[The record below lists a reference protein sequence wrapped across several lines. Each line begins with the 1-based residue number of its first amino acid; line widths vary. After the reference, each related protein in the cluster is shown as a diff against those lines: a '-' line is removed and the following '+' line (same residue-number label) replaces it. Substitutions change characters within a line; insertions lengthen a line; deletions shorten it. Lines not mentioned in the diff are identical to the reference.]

1 MSSDNE
7 DKSSINKSALNRRN
21 MLLGGTTLAAA
32 TAIVTSAPIA
42 ATQAQAQQP
51 APSGVFQFTAT
62 FKEFPPRSFPPSFVP
77 TTIMEQT
84 MDDIK
89 DARRRSSGGNK

>member
-51 APSGVFQFTAT
+51 APSGSLSVHRDIQGIPAPLVPA
-62 FKEFPPRSFPPSFVP
+62 EFRA
-77 TTIMEQT
+77 
-84 MDDIK
+84 DD
-89 DARRRSSGGNK
+89 DHGTDDGRYQRRTEAELGR